1 MKNARDIFEGRLA
14 TFPPGHGDLLVV
26 TMVGGKVVY
35 VEPITAYEVAVRR
48 AEYAVAQ
55 LRWRRPFTVKV
66 LPLSGREAQ
75 SLGLLP
81 EGNLFDQLSPYEHH
95 QWRERIRKTCAEV
108 GMTTKDAD
116 VLADVY
122 DTMQLMGGVH

>member
-1 MKNARDIFEGRLA
+1 MRR
-14 TFPPGHGDLLVV
+14 
-26 TMVGGKVVY
+26 
-35 VEPITAYEVAVRR
+35 VRG
-48 AEYAVAQ
+48 AQ

-81 EGNLFDQLSPYEHH
+81 EGNLFDQLSPYAHH

-108 GMTTKDAD
+108 GITTKDAD